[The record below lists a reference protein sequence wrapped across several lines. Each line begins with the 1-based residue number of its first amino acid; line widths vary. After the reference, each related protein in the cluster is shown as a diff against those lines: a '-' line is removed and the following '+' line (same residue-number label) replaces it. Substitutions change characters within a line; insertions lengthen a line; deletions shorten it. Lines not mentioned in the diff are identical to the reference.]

1 MLARL
6 ARCSVR
12 ASPRVAYAVAAPQPL
27 CSVHHIYQSRRRPTA
42 PALQQLRSFSFS
54 FPGPRKL
61 ADITNLPL
69 LEKEEGAAIAKIWTK
84 FHDTRRDTVGLAIP
98 GSELKV
104 CRDQPCF
111 IVAMLG
117 DCSMACCASAVPQA
131 LLEHDHNTMASARND
146 AFADCC

>member
-12 ASPRVAYAVAAPQPL
+12 ALPRVAYAAAAPQPL
-27 CSVHHIYQSRRRPTA
+27 CSVHHLYQSKGSPAA
-42 PALQQLRSFSFS
+42 PALQLLRSFSFS

-104 CRDQPCF
+104 CNNKVHC
-111 IVAMLG
+111 IGTVLG
-117 DCSMACCASAVPQA
+117 DCSMACCALAVMKAPCKQK
-131 LLEHDHNTMASARND
+131 HDHNTMASARID
-146 AFADCC
+146 ALAL

>member
-12 ASPRVAYAVAAPQPL
+12 ASPRVAFAAAAQLPCSAHHICQSQRSVAAP
-27 CSVHHIYQSRRRPTA
+27 
-42 PALQQLRSFSFS
+42 ALQLRSFSFS

-104 CRDQPCF
+104 C
-111 IVAMLG
+111 
-117 DCSMACCASAVPQA
+117 S
-131 LLEHDHNTMASARND
+131 N
-146 AFADCC
+146 